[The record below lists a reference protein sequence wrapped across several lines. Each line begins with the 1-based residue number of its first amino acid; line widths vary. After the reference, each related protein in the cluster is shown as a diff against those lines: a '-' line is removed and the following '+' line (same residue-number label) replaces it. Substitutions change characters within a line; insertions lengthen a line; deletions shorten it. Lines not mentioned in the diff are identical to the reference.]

1 MSALVDAP
9 AIRICT
15 LLLSGQAPEITH
27 HPVGCFEQALSIG
40 MVSKGSVREK
50 AYSGAKP
57 DRARCNGQLDVE
69 ARFKNPPGQFKPVD
83 LCRQIYF
90 GEKYLY
96 VHAGF

>member
-57 DRARCNGQLDVE
+57 DRARCN
-69 ARFKNPPGQFKPVD
+69 PPGQFKPVD